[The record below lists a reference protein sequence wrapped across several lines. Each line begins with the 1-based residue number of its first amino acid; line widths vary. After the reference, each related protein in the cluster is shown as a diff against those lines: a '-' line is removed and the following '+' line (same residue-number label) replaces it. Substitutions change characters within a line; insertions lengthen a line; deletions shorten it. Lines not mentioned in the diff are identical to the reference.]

1 MGLEMEHFK
10 GVFSCGFAFHWNST
24 TVSGGQKFKFL
35 GVTTTTGSI
44 CKAAFQSKGVSM

>member
-10 GVFSCGFAFHWNST
+10 GVFSCGFAFHCT